1 MRQTCLLR
9 LAISREQSS
18 WGQLSGTWR
27 RDGTMIARGNVYSS
41 TSRKMPVFSARPGA
55 PVAQLQEGG
64 D

>member
-9 LAISREQSS
+9 LAISRDESS
-18 WGQLSGTWR
+18 WGQLSGAWR
-27 RDGTMIARGNVYSS
+27 RDGAMADLGNGYSC
-41 TSRKMPVFSARPGA
+41 TSKKGLVLSARHGA